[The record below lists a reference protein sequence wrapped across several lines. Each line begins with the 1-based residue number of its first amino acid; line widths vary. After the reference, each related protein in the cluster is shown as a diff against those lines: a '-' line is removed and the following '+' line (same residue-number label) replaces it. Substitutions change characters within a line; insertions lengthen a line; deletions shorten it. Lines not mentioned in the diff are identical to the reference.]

1 MAFRQSRE
9 KPMTYRL
16 MTAVVVLCAVLTG
29 IRLSG
34 LQAAAQNPTQIPP
47 RTTEAVNSLQ
57 ESAWRQLSPGLEAIE
72 VATALGTRLVG
83 LRIANDGYRFNVVQQ
98 EGEKGEKVRSVVR
111 RLDAVLG
118 VNGGF
123 FASSAEGRLSP
134 VGMLIDDGEP
144 QSAAWPQTGGFLA
157 IDDDGAPSITLSSDG
172 APEGAF
178 EAIQS
183 RPVILEPGGKWAMNT
198 NGNDPE
204 PRTIFCRLDED
215 TSLILVVAG
224 HGLSLYEAGWLL
236 RSPAWG
242 GFFDCDSAIALDG
255 GSSTQLTIA
264 GEWDLRSD
272 ALVGVQNFL
281 VVQRRDS
288 ETQ

>member
-1 MAFRQSRE
+1 MAFRQSNE
-9 KPMTYRL
+9 KPPTHRL
-16 MTAVVVLCAVLTG
+16 MMVVAVLSAVLAWN
-29 IRLSG
+29 RFSSLP
-34 LQAAAQNPTQIPP
+34 AAAQNPAQTPP
-47 RTTEAVNSLQ
+47 RTTEAVNTLQ
-57 ESAWRQLSPGLEAIE
+57 ESAWRQLSPGLEVIE

-83 LRIANDGYRFNVVQQ
+83 LRIANAGYRFNVVQQ
-98 EGEKGEKVRSVVR
+98 EGEKGEKARSVVR
-111 RLDAVLG
+111 RLDAVLA

-123 FASSAEGRLSP
+123 FASSAAGRLSP
-134 VGMLIDDGEP
+134 VGMLIDDGKP
-144 QSAAWPQTGGFLA
+144 LSAAWPQAGGFLA
-157 IDDDGAPSITLSSDG
+157 IDDDGTPGITLSSDG
-172 APEGAF
+172 PPEGAF

-183 RPVILEPGGKWAMNT
+183 RPVILESGGKWAMNT

-204 PRTIFCRLDED
+204 PRTIFCRLDEE
-215 TSLILVVAG
+215 TSLILVVSG
-224 HGLSLYEAGWLL
+224 QGLSLYEAGWLL

-264 GEWDLRSD
+264 GEWDLRAD

-281 VVQRRDS
+281 VVQRRDP